1 MNKELEEKIITY
13 LKKLEKGEVSSEISN
28 KKKNLLLAS
37 KREYEKLDQEQ
48 KDYQELSFKGA
59 SKEERDLLL
68 VEIENIEKQKEE
80 LISKIKEQII
90 EEENI
95 SQNIIMEI
103 RPGPGGDEAGLFVND
118 LYCMY
123 ASFAKNKG

>member
-1 MNKELEEKIITY
+1 MNNKELEEKIITY
-13 LKKLEKGEVSSEISN
+13 LKKLEKNDLIKKIGN
-28 KKKNLLLAS
+28 KKKFLLLVN
-37 KREYEKLDQEQ
+37 KQKYEKIEKEI
-48 KDYQELSFKGA
+48 KDYQELFPESN
-59 SKEERDLLL
+59 KEERLFLLS
-68 VEIENIEKQKEE
+68 EIKNLEEQKEQ
-80 LISKIKEQII
+80 IIDKIKEQII

-123 ASFAKNKG
+123 ANFAEKKG